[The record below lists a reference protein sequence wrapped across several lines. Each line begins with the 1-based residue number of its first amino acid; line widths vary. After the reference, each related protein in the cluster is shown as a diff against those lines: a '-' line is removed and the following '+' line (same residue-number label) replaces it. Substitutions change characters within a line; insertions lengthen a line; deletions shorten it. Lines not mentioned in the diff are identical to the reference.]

1 MRVLKEVLVLAV
13 IVVVLAYAARQLEG
27 MDAGRLDA
35 GVPSLMQSLKD
46 FLGADSE
53 QKIPQSQRRLPSSH

>member
-27 MDAGRLDA
+27 LDAGRLDA

-46 FLGADSE
+46 FLDPESPEKSAPKTAAPAE
-53 QKIPQSQRRLPSSH
+53 